1 MATVEELMD
10 RYQTDAAFKKEVDDI
25 LADGKVTL
33 AEFLEFAKKHD
44 VKVSVLDFPKYMK
57 LAKENGLIK

>member
-1 MATVEELMD
+1 MATVEELME
-10 RYQTDAAFKKEVDDI
+10 RYQTDEAFRKEVDEI

-33 AEFLEFAKKHD
+33 SEFLEFAKKHD